1 MCIVGAVTRS
11 RHTPQAHSV
20 AVLICTGTR
29 TTHARTAQQSEK
41 CIAQSIREQQDNS
54 SSSRPA
60 YEFDLAAATPGSI
73 EKLEWQ
79 RHGIDGA
86 HHSPGGLGSLGVFLL
101 NLKGGAGV
109 IVMKQGSIQSASEFF
124 CSLL

>member
-11 RHTPQAHSV
+11 RHTAGSQCGCSDMHGHSH
-20 AVLICTGTR
+20 
-29 TTHARTAQQSEK
+29 HARTAQQSEK